1 MSPSKLHVLPLYLQ
15 FRAERVMPFIILPL
29 KCSQAQGEK
38 QKLQNLPKCLYGGT
52 LLFLLSVLFY
62 PYRLYQQAT
71 LRDFLLPFP
80 SYSNDKMLRT
90 EKKSLFRSVEI
101 NFA

>member
-1 MSPSKLHVLPLYLQ
+1 MFSSTRRKTEAAESSKMSVWWDS
-15 FRAERVMPFIILPL
+15 AI
-29 KCSQAQGEK
+29 SAQ
-38 QKLQNLPKCLYGGT
+38 
-52 LLFLLSVLFY
+52 SVLFY